1 MEDRPLVPGMSLESS
16 NSITS
21 LRLLLYSLS
30 RFAQEVKLSNSIAFY
45 YLQHRGK
52 TARIV
57 TIGRTKE
64 RSSTMKRND
73 LTADERIIYMPAWER
88 VALGAFCA
96 LLPIVGSIVAISL

>member
-21 LRLLLYSLS
+21 LHLLLYSLP
-30 RFAQEVKLSNSIAFY
+30 RFAQGVKLSNSIAFY
-45 YLQHRGK
+45 YLQCNGK

-57 TIGRTKE
+57 SIARTKE
-64 RSSTMKRND
+64 RSITMKRND
-73 LTADERIIYMPAWER
+73 LTPDERLLYMPMWER

-96 LLPIVGSIVAISL
+96 LLPIVGSIVTISF

>member
-1 MEDRPLVPGMSLESS
+1 MEDRPSVPSMLLESS

-21 LRLLLYSLS
+21 LQLLLYSFPG
-30 RFAQEVKLSNSIAFY
+30 FAQGVKLLNSIAFY
-45 YLQHRGK
+45 YLQRRDE
-52 TARIV
+52 TATIV
-57 TIGRTKE
+57 SIGRANE

-73 LTADERIIYMPAWER
+73 LTADERMLYMPTWER